1 MDKKW
6 EDEITYEANL
16 GIILKKKI
24 RISPAGIEW
33 EGQLWTLD
41 SITRIGFCI
50 FSHSV
55 NYIPVGTNYTVS
67 FGTRSKRLSI
77 DLRKKNI
84 YLNFVECLWKAVG
97 VRILNEYLDGL
108 RNRQQYE
115 FSSVIV
121 RHDGIYFKKKL
132 SEDIILLWHELVIQ
146 NESGGFSIWEKSQIN
161 TWGFKTHEE
170 FSYIQDNVPVLEALF
185 RTFGVEYV

>member
-1 MDKKW
+1 MEIKESNNLYISCFSNRKKLNSQQPQKGGHMDKKW

-84 YLNFVECLWKAVG
+84 YLNFK
-97 VRILNEYLDGL
+97 LN
-108 RNRQQYE
+108 
-115 FSSVIV
+115 
-121 RHDGIYFKKKL
+121 YF
-132 SEDIILLWHELVIQ
+132 
-146 NESGGFSIWEKSQIN
+146 
-161 TWGFKTHEE
+161 
-170 FSYIQDNVPVLEALF
+170 
-185 RTFGVEYV
+185 